1 MLQEPKPDATSTT
14 ALSKLSVVIPV
25 YNEEESIPILFDRLI
40 TVLDR
45 LPHAFEIV
53 AVDDGSTDRS
63 VARLT
68 DCARKRSEFKVV
80 EFRRN
85 YGQTAALMAGIDH
98 SSGDV
103 IVTID
108 ADLQNDPE
116 DIPILL
122 ERLESGADVVSG
134 WRKNRQDAAVRRT
147 FVSRVANRLIS
158 TVSGVKLNDYG
169 CTLKAYRRD
178 VLQGVRLYGE
188 MHRFVPI
195 YASWMGAK
203 VVEEPV
209 RHHGRRFGTSKY
221 GLERT
226 LKVLLDLMVV
236 KFFARYLVK
245 PIYVFGG
252 FGVLALV
259 ASFLS
264 ASYMLYL
271 KVAHDVAMV
280 ATPLPIFVAMLFIV
294 GIMTLLMGI
303 LAEILVRIYF
313 ESSGQTPYSVLRT
326 TNMDEKT

>member
-1 MLQEPKPDATSTT
+1 MT
-14 ALSKLSVVIPV
+14 ALPKLSIVIPV
-25 YNEEESIPILFDRLI
+25 FNEEESIPILFEKLI
-40 TVLDR
+40 AVLDR
-45 LPHAFEIV
+45 LPHDFEII
-53 AVDDGSTDRS
+53 AVDDGSADRS
-63 VARLT
+63 VARLNE
-68 DCARKRSEFKVV
+68 CAQERSEFKVV

-98 SSGDV
+98 SKGD
-103 IVTID
+103 IIIAID

-116 DIPILL
+116 DIPLLL
-122 ERLESGADVVSG
+122 ERLEDGADVVSG

-169 CTLKAYRRD
+169 CTLKAYKRE

-203 VVEEPV
+203 VVEVPV
-209 RHHGRRFGTSKY
+209 RHHARQFGASKY

-226 LKVLLDLMVV
+226 LKVVLDLIVV

-252 FGVLALV
+252 FGILALA

-264 ASYMLYL
+264 ACYMLYL
-271 KVAHDVAMV
+271 KFVHDEAMV
-280 ATPLPIFVAMLFIV
+280 STPLPIVVAMFFIV
-294 GIMTLLMGI
+294 GVMALLMGI
-303 LAEILVRIYF
+303 LAEILVRTYF
-313 ESSGQTPYSVLRT
+313 ESVGQTPYSVLRT
-326 TNMDEKT
+326 TNMDETT

>member
-1 MLQEPKPDATSTT
+1 MR
-14 ALSKLSVVIPV
+14 LSIVIPV
-25 YNEEESIPILFDRLI
+25 FNEEESIQLLFEKLI
-40 TVLDR
+40 SVLDR
-45 LPHAFEIV
+45 LPHDFEII
-53 AVDDGSTDRS
+53 AVDDGSADRS
-63 VARLT
+63 VARLNE
-68 DCARKRSEFKVV
+68 CAQERSEFKVV

-98 SSGDV
+98 SKGDV
-103 IVTID
+103 IIAID

-116 DIPILL
+116 DIPLLL
-122 ERLESGADVVSG
+122 ERLEDGADVVSG

-147 FVSRVANRLIS
+147 FVSRVANHIIS

-169 CTLKAYRRD
+169 CTLKAYKRE

-203 VVEEPV
+203 VVEVPV
-209 RHHGRRFGTSKY
+209 RHHARRFGASKY

-226 LKVLLDLMVV
+226 LKVVLDLIVV

-252 FGVLALV
+252 FGILALA

-264 ASYMLYL
+264 ACYMLYQ
-271 KVAHDVAMV
+271 KFVNDEAMVSTPHPNVVAM
-280 ATPLPIFVAMLFIV
+280 FFIV
-294 GIMTLLMGI
+294 GVMALLMGI
-303 LAEILVRIYF
+303 LAEILVRTYF
-313 ESSGQTPYSVLRT
+313 ESVGQTPYSVLRT
-326 TNMDEKT
+326 TNMDETT